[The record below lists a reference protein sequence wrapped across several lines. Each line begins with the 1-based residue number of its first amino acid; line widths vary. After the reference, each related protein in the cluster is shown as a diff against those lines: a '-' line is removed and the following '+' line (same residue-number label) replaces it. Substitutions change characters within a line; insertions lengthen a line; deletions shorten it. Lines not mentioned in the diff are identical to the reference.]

1 MSRENREQSAFEDI
15 YEELVNQFIA
25 KGIAEDKARK
35 LASAYM
41 EDIEEN
47 EDEE

>member
-15 YEELVNQFIA
+15 YEGLVSEFIA

-35 LASAYM
+35 LASAHM

-47 EDEE
+47 KDDT